1 MATDATG
8 KTRAGLSQRGH
19 PLFGPSKIKGTPG
32 RFGGGGFNPQMTGGF
47 GKNMLKPALKSAGKG
62 LAVGMAGHMALDA
75 AGIGSAGSADG
86 GGGDMAARLTVDL
99 AAILAAGG
107 GPATLAVAGT
117 YGLAAAARDTV
128 GYTGKLAD
136 QYNFGGERRRGNR
149 GGRLSHLQSGYA
161 KGKSPNAAFVKQ
173 FEARQKGQG
182 GLKSVKSVAGVENKD
197 WLWGNAWA
205 GGDYAGG
212 DPSGQIAKNKKILDK
227 DRSRYEQLIDPAKYQ
242 AGMDVRNKAHE
253 RKMNEAESRRI
264 KTEDLAAEFGLSFG
278 ERMKSDPN
286 GGTYLP
292 SVRKKFEEEQASIK
306 AQGELAAQR
315 KEERRSKN
323 RLREERRKGTEQLE
337 RSVLTRNRVAN
348 APLRPD
354 LLNPRDA
361 RKLADSYL
369 AGGYVPNFQ
378 GINDAVRREIRDGGV
393 SSSQVKVH
401 LNPDAVTNTRDEP
414 RGLKD
419 VPNFAGGEA
428 AKEMLSILKELLQ
441 ETRENNQMG
450 SAEERKT
457 GEGESVSGT
466 VRHDISP
473 LNINVS
479 GSIQETSSNIDEE
492 IFAAVVKAVEKLR
505 GGMPVAPPKAG
516 AGE

>member
-1 MATDATG
+1 
-8 KTRAGLSQRGH
+8 
-19 PLFGPSKIKGTPG
+19 
-32 RFGGGGFNPQMTGGF
+32 
-47 GKNMLKPALKSAGKG
+47 
-62 LAVGMAGHMALDA
+62 
-75 AGIGSAGSADG
+75 
-86 GGGDMAARLTVDL
+86 MAARGGVDL
-99 AAILAAGG
+99 LAVLAAGG

-117 YGLAAAARDTV
+117 YGLGAAARDTV

-161 KGKSPNAAFVKQ
+161 KGKSPNVAFVKQ

-242 AGMDVRNKAHE
+242 AGMDARNKAHE
-253 RKMNEAESRRI
+253 RKMNEAGLRRDQD
-264 KTEDLAAEFGLSFG
+264 TRLAGANRGFPATDSKLSFG

-337 RSVLTRNRVAN
+337 KSILTRNRVMN